1 MDYKKYRLKV
11 ATVMRD
17 NLMSVPSYITPV
29 LGSLMSPIDVMM
41 ESRGVRGKQVTL
53 DDLKKMEDNTYG
65 SFIPG
70 VRALRAGAK
79 SRFTEELLNGT
90 NNISKH
96 NALSG
101 LVTTTLP
108 SLTGAVIAA
117 AHGKNPLMGAAIG
130 TIPAM
135 AGFGVSFLKSLK
147 TPPTAEELH
156 RYYKNPNLLATY
168 FLPGYSMYY
177 RSQAA
182 KYADKML
189 AEKLQAEK
197 NSRSRYAFV

>member
-29 LGSLMSPIDVMM
+29 LGSFMSPIDALM
-41 ESRGVRGKQVTL
+41 ESIGVRNKRVTL
-53 DDLKKMEDNTYG
+53 DDLQKMENNTYG

-101 LVTTTLP
+101 LVTTALP
-108 SLTGAVIAA
+108 TLTGAIIAA
-117 AHGKNPLMGAAIG
+117 KAGKNPLIGASIG

-135 AGFGVSFLKSLK
+135 LGFGASFLKSMK
-147 TPPTAEELH
+147 TPPSKEELQ
-156 RYYKNPNLLATY
+156 RYYKNPNMLATY

-182 KYADKML
+182 KYADKIL
-189 AEKLQAEK
+189 AERNARR
-197 NSRSRYAFV
+197 NRSRYAFA